1 MWDAFLHPFPIPV
14 RHVLHPGFFQ
24 AGPRRRGCARHRTGY
39 AAVIMTDIGKAAAPR
54 PRWFLPALF
63 VIVVLG
69 LALRWWTAVGT
80 QVDVPIRNDARD
92 YVSYAANLTLHGVYS
107 SDPRVLIGQWTQP
120 VPDAKRPPGYP
131 LFLVPFLRLGDL
143 GGFIH
148 HVVIAQAWLGAL
160 VVWLIGLLAARL
172 LGCRWAIAVAML
184 AALSPHLA
192 VYVPYLL
199 TETPFSLA
207 LTGFVMA
214 AACGA
219 MAPSPRRRVTLMVV
233 AGLCL
238 GVACLLRPTLDQLAW
253 VVACLVLAVP
263 AWRRQWVIALAFLL
277 GFVVV
282 MTPWWVRNVQVP
294 HQKQSHAMAITLH
307 QGSYPDMMRDGD
319 PATFGYPYRGD
330 PAAAQAESSVRAA
343 LVDLAGKCRAH
354 PWQMFRWYVVGKPMA
369 LFAWTEQ
376 SGWRNLFEYPVHRS
390 PWLSDPGLIVLMSV
404 MVGLHPLL
412 VLLALAG
419 TLLAFVPVATRWL
432 SSPAVAGLRAA
443 AFVHAYFVLVH
454 LAALPLSRY
463 SVPFRPLTY
472 LMAIFALGCLVAWTR
487 QWKAGRAGAGA

>member
-1 MWDAFLHPFPIPV
+1 M
-14 RHVLHPGFFQ
+14 
-24 AGPRRRGCARHRTGY
+24 TT
-39 AAVIMTDIGKAAAPR
+39 TDIERDASPR
-54 PRWFLPALF
+54 PRWFLPALCI
-63 VIVVLG
+63 IVLLG

-107 SDPRVLIGQWTQP
+107 SDPHVLVGQFQREP
-120 VPDAKRPPGYP
+120 VPDARRPPGYP
-131 LFLVPFLRLGDL
+131 LFLAAFFDLGDL

-148 HVVIAQAWLGAL
+148 HVVVAQAWLGAL
-160 VVWLIGLLAARL
+160 VVWLIGLLTARL
-172 LGCRWAIAVAML
+172 LGCLWAIAVAAL
-184 AALSPHLA
+184 TALSPHLA
-192 VYVPYLL
+192 IYVPYLL

-207 LTGFVMA
+207 LTAFVMA
-214 AACGA
+214 AACGL
-219 MAPSPRRRVTLMVV
+219 MASSPGRRAALALI

-238 GVACLLRPTLDQLAW
+238 GIACLLRPTLDQLAW
-253 VVACLVLAVP
+253 VVLGLALAVP
-263 AWRRQWVIALAFLL
+263 AWRRRWVIALVFLL
-277 GFVVV
+277 GFVGV
-282 MTPWWVRNVQVP
+282 MAPWWVRNTQVS
-294 HQKQSHAMAITLH
+294 HHGQSHAMAVTIH

-343 LVDLAGKCRAH
+343 LADLAGKFREH
-354 PWQMFRWYVVGKPMA
+354 PLQMVRWYVVGKPMA
-369 LFAWTEQ
+369 LFAWSEQ

-390 PWLSDPGLIVLMSV
+390 PWLSSDGLIVLMSV

-419 TLLAFVPVATRWL
+419 TLLAFVPAACRWL
-432 SSPAVAGLRAA
+432 PEQAVTGMRVA
-443 AFVHAYFVLVH
+443 AFVHAYFLLVH

-472 LMAIFALGCLVAWTR
+472 LMAIFAIGCLAAWAR
-487 QWKAGRAGAGA
+487 RVRARKVECIQAGAKT

>member
-1 MWDAFLHPFPIPV
+1 M
-14 RHVLHPGFFQ
+14 
-24 AGPRRRGCARHRTGY
+24 
-39 AAVIMTDIGKAAAPR
+39 PR

-63 VIVVLG
+63 AIVLLG

-107 SDPRVLIGQWTQP
+107 SDPRVLVGQFNGQLL
-120 VPDAKRPPGYP
+120 PDAKRPPGYP
-131 LFLVPFLRLGDL
+131 LFLAPFFDLGDL

-148 HVVIAQAWLGAL
+148 HVVVAQAWLGAL
-160 VVWLIGLLAARL
+160 VVWLVGLLAARL
-172 LGCRWAIAVAML
+172 LGWLWAIPVAVL
-184 AALSPHLA
+184 TALSPHLV

-214 AACGA
+214 AACGL
-219 MAPSPRRRVTLMVV
+219 MAPSPRRRAALMAV

-253 VVACLVLAVP
+253 VVFGLAVAVP
-263 AWRRQWVIALAFLL
+263 AWRRQWMMTSIFLL
-277 GFVVV
+277 GFVAV
-282 MTPWWVRNVQVP
+282 MTPWWVRNTQVS
-294 HQKQSHAMAITLH
+294 HQKQSHAMAVTIH
-307 QGSYPDMMRDGD
+307 QGSYPDMMRGGD

-343 LVDLAGKCRAH
+343 LVDLAGKFRAH
-354 PWQMFRWYVVGKPMA
+354 PWQMLRWYVVGKPMA

-376 SGWRNLFEYPVHRS
+376 SGWKNLFEYPVHRS
-390 PWLSDPGLIVLMSV
+390 PWLSNHGLIVLMSV

-412 VLLALAG
+412 MLLGLVG
-419 TLLAFVPVATRWL
+419 TLLAFVPAATRWL
-432 SSPAVAGLRAA
+432 SAPAVMGMRAA
-443 AFVHAYFVLVH
+443 AFIHAYFVLVH

-472 LMAIFALGCLVAWTR
+472 LLAIFALGCLVTWVR
-487 QWKAGRAGAGA
+487 RRKAGRPEAGAQGSEQRHAAGAGDV